1 LISKSEIVLYNY
13 VQDYKTSIFE
23 FSNELN
29 RQPDFVE
36 FNQEQNKALVSAV
49 DDILFINMKTKLEI
63 DIDEKFSIRA
73 IKACLFHEG
82 QYFVLSNKFENKLGY
97 FLLKFDYKTFTG
109 NQPPNYLMKW
119 KNKLELADAGL

>member
-82 QYFVLSNKFENKLGY
+82 
-97 FLLKFDYKTFTG
+97 
-109 NQPPNYLMKW
+109 
-119 KNKLELADAGL
+119 